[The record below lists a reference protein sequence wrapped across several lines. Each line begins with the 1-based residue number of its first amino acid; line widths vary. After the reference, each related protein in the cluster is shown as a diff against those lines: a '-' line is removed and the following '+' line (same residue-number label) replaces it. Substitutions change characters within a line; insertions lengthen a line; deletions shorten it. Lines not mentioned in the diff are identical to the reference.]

1 MDYSE
6 IIKQVRKIE
15 IVTKGLSNH
24 LFAGEYHSAF
34 KGKGMSFSEVREYQY
49 GDDIR
54 TIDWNVSSRF
64 SSPYV
69 KVFEEER
76 ELTLMLLIDLSSSMF
91 FGTKKKLKSTLLA
104 EISALL
110 AFSAQTNNDK
120 IGVIFFTDRIEKF
133 IPPKKGRT
141 HILRIIKEI
150 LDFKAEGTKTDIK
163 NAIDFLNKT
172 VKKKS
177 VCFLISDF
185 NNTDFFN
192 PLKIAA
198 KKHDLIAIQIL
209 DPAEEI
215 LNNDELV
222 FVKDPESGLFGW
234 IDAGFPAFKQSLKN
248 EFLQNKLIL
257 QRNFKEIGVDL
268 ITLYTHKTFQT
279 ELLKFFRGRRHKK

>member
-91 FGTKKKLKSTLLA
+91 FGTQKKLKSTLLA

-185 NNTDFFN
+185 NNNDFFN

-234 IDAGFPAFKQSLKN
+234 IDAGFAAFKHTLKN

-268 ITLYTHKTFQT
+268 ITLYTHKTFQS

>member
-91 FGTKKKLKSTLLA
+91 FGTQKKLKSTLLA

-110 AFSAQTNNDK
+110 AFSAQNNNDK

-141 HILRIIKEI
+141 HILRIVKEI

-185 NNTDFFN
+185 NGDDFFN

-209 DPAEEI
+209 DPSEEI
-215 LNNDELV
+215 LKNDQLI

-234 IDAGFPAFKQSLKN
+234 IDAGFSGFKEALKN
-248 EFLQNKLIL
+248 NYLQKNLIL
-257 QRNFKEIGVDL
+257 QRNFKEIGIDL
-268 ITLYTHKTFQT
+268 ISLFTHKSFQT
-279 ELLKFFRGRRHKK
+279 ELLKFFRGRRHRK